1 MRQVVSLALC
11 VLLLIIL
18 AACGG
23 STPAST
29 TAPAD
34 TPAAQSPTE
43 AAQPPAESETP
54 ALNQTVT
61 SGNGVT
67 VSYPDG
73 WLDPLADIGVFLYNN
88 ADGQNIMNFMRG
100 RPGGMAYQINWQ
112 PNNSDMSLEEA
123 FDFFLGPFYS
133 SLSRTPGE
141 LQTFTLDGVEAI
153 KATSA
158 DTGAATSLGL
168 YTALKPADDGF
179 ITFITYLDP
188 SEIEMHTPLIEAILA
203 STSYAAP

>member
-1 MRQVVSLALC
+1 MRLLP
-11 VLLLIIL
+11 LLISLILILLL

-23 STPAST
+23 GTPAAT
-29 TAPAD
+29 APTAPAD
-34 TPAAQSPTE
+34 TPAAQ
-43 AAQPPAESETP
+43 APAEPETP
-54 ALNQTVT
+54 ALTQSVT
-61 SGNGVT
+61 SNDGVT

-73 WLDPLADIGVFLYNN
+73 WLDPVATVGVFLYNN

-100 RPGGMAYQINWQ
+100 RPGGLAFQIGWQ
-112 PNNSDMSLEEA
+112 PNNDNLSLEDA
-123 FDFFLGPFYS
+123 FDFFLGPFYA

-141 LQTFTLDGVEAI
+141 LETFTAGGVEAI

-179 ITFITYLDP
+179 ITFIAYLDP
-188 SEIEMHTPLIEAILA
+188 NEIEAQTPLIEAILA
-203 STSYAAP
+203 SAGHSAP